1 MSKTW
6 KILNFMINKTKKK
19 LKLEDIEINSQT
31 VDDPGIIAN
40 KFNNVFTNIGPE
52 LQKTIPSCTKT
63 PGDYLSH
70 SAAHS
75 LFFAPTTDHEVG
87 DVILN
92 LKIRAVWEMIISL
105 FIL

>member
-1 MSKTW
+1 
-6 KILNFMINKTKKK
+6 MINKTKKK